1 MIFPTIHLNGTSKE
15 SLLAEYRV
23 AYDKLDEAIE
33 ALSKV
38 TIHGRDYYPQEQ
50 GAYITAREEQVAR
63 ILKLATV
70 KGELTDILLYLN
82 EQG

>member
-1 MIFPTIHLNGTSKE
+1 MIYPTIHLNGTDKE
-15 SLLAEYRV
+15 TLLREYRA

-38 TIHGRDYYPQEQ
+38 TVHGRDYYPQEP
-50 GAYITAREEQVAR
+50 GAYITAREEQVSR

-70 KGELTDILLYLN
+70 KDELTDIILYLN